1 MKSNLEKA
9 PAIHHLRPQN
19 NWRSRLKKKFPEILL
34 KDDEQTLTQ
43 ASTDAWMASANPDI
57 VAYPVN
63 TSQVSQ
69 LLRYASS
76 HGIPVTAR
84 GAGRGYVGGCVPVHG
99 GIVIDLC
106 RMNKILKIDTRDGIA
121 IVQPGV
127 ITGELHRRVERLGW
141 FYPPDPAS
149 LDECTIGGNIA
160 TNAGGPRCLK
170 YGVTKNYVLALEI
183 VLADGTITCIG
194 TATHKNK
201 CGFDLVTLIT
211 GSEGLLAIVTEATLR
226 IIPRPP
232 TRAAI
237 AATFSS
243 LQQAGQAVNAIL
255 QCGILPCALEI
266 VDSFTLQAARSH
278 VGTKKIPD
286 GEAMLIT
293 EVDGNT
299 AGTRQDLAQ
308 IEKTLSGFAVIKKI
322 RRQGDAVDTDIWSIR
337 RQLSYSLR
345 ATGLTKFNQDVVVP
359 RRKIAPLIRFAE
371 KLSRRHKIAIACF
384 GHAGDGNIHVNLM
397 VDMNQPKMQK
407 IVDTTLD
414 ELFHQVLAWG
424 GTITGEHGIGIARLP
439 WWSKAV
445 DAPARKI
452 HDRIKSAFDPAGIL
466 NPGKFARPAANR

>member
-84 GAGRGYVGGCVPVHG
+84 GAGRGYVGGCVPVRG
-99 GIVIDLC
+99 GIVIDLG
-106 RMNKILKIDTRDGIA
+106 RMNKILKIDTRDGVVVA
-121 IVQPGV
+121 QPGV

-170 YGVTKNYVLALEI
+170 YGVTKNYVLALEA
-183 VLADGTITCIG
+183 VLAEGTVTRIG

-201 CGFDLVTLIT
+201 CGFDLVSLLV
-211 GSEGLLAIVTEATLR
+211 GSEGLLGIVTEATLR
-226 IIPRPP
+226 IIPRPT
-232 TRAAI
+232 TRAAV
-237 AATFSS
+237 AATFPS
-243 LQQAGQAVNAIL
+243 AARACEAVNTIL
-255 QCGILPCALEI
+255 QSGILPCALEI
-266 VDSFTLQAARSH
+266 VDSFTLQAARHH
-278 VGTKKIPD
+278 VGAQKIPA
-286 GEAMLIT
+286 GNALLIA
-293 EVDGNT
+293 EVDGNA
-299 AGTRQDLAQ
+299 AGVRSDIAAICSILDKMAA
-308 IEKTLSGFAVIKKI
+308 IEKI
-322 RRQGDAVDTDIWSIR
+322 RREGSRVDADIWSIR

-397 VDMNQPKMQK
+397 VDMAQPGMQK
-407 IVDTTLD
+407 IVNSALD
-414 ELFHQVLAWG
+414 DLFEQVLAWG
-424 GTITGEHGIGIARLP
+424 GTLTGEHGVGIARLP
-439 WWSKAV
+439 WWSKAL
-445 DAPARKI
+445 DANARKM
-452 HDRIKSAFDPAGIL
+452 HDRIKSALDPAGIL
-466 NPGKFARPAANR
+466 NPGKFARSTTMR